1 MKKLSYIFVLVLV
14 MSVCI
19 SCSGLNHPQTPST
32 GNRPAVSEDQEIR
45 TAILTGDVYTVDYLL
60 NKNSELAEIEDA
72 DENTLL
78 HYAAW
83 KGDIRIV
90 KLLIEHKA
98 DVNAQN
104 KWGFTPLHELA
115 RREENN
121 EVRDIGSTLILYGA
135 KVNAVT
141 NYGNTPLDIA
151 EIKGRKEL
159 IRIYRQNGGKRS
171 KHALNL
177 PPVPEFARNLK

>member
-1 MKKLSYIFVLVLV
+1 MRNRVYLFIALTVSLL
-14 MSVCI
+14 CI
-19 SCSGLNHPQTPST
+19 SCFRAEQPKPVDT
-32 GNRPAVSEDQEIR
+32 GGKPALTADKEIR
-45 TAILTGDVYTVDYLL
+45 TAILAGDVYTVDYLL
-60 NKNSELAEIEDA
+60 SKNEELAEIEDS
-72 DENTLL
+72 DQNTLL

-104 KWGFTPLHELA
+104 KWGFTVLHDLA
-115 RREENN
+115 RREETN
-121 EVRDIGSTLILYGA
+121 EVRDIASLLIRFGA
-135 KVNAVT
+135 KVNTVT

-151 EIKGRKEL
+151 EIKGHQEL
-159 IRIYRQNGGKRS
+159 IRVLRQNGGKRS
-171 KHALNL
+171 KHSLNL